1 MILYRK
7 AKSSLREPRNGGVPE
22 SRPAADTTETCVEW
36 DPENSPLTRSQI
48 IKLVKNEFGKLL
60 EGREL
65 CNPLEKFL
73 SNVSDESLLNFYT
86 LFLKQHSPQFNFC
99 FPGPLEEGAGTERAA
114 KVLWSSQ

>member
-7 AKSSLREPRNGGVPE
+7 AKSSLREPRNGGVPI
-22 SRPAADTTETCVEW
+22 SRPAVETTETYVEW
-36 DPENSPLTRSQI
+36 DPENSLLTRSQI
-48 IKLVKNEFGKLL
+48 NKLVKNEFGKLL
-60 EGREL
+60 ESREL

-73 SNVSDESLLNFYT
+73 SNVSNESLLHFYS

-99 FPGPLEEGAGTERAA
+99 FPAPLGEGAGTERVT